1 MKPLF
6 AADSMGKSFGRK
18 RVLKAASVWAIPGKI
33 TVLFGRNGSG
43 KSTLLKVSVGLLSAD
58 FGVVHFAG
66 RARVRPRLHR
76 LAAEGLFYLPDR
88 DLLSPRWTLAEHI
101 AALDWRFGTEHSKEV
116 LESLG
121 VAQHVTARPT
131 ELSGG
136 ERRRAEIALAW
147 IRRPLCL
154 LADEPFAGIA
164 PADAEVVARGLLRLA
179 RSGCALVVAG
189 HEVPQLMQVADTV
202 VWLVA
207 GTTHGLGPPEEA
219 SRHEQFR
226 REYLGPGWGP

>member
-18 RVLKAASVWAIPGKI
+18 RVLKAASVWATHGKI
-33 TVLFGRNGSG
+33 TVPFGRNGSG

-76 LAAEGLFYLPDR
+76 LAGEGLFYLPDR
-88 DLLSPRWTLAEHI
+88 DLLSPRWTVAEHV
-101 AALDWRFGTEHSKEV
+101 AALEWRFGADGSAEI
-116 LESLG
+116 LESL
-121 VAQHVTARPT
+121 VVTDHVTARPG
-131 ELSGG
+131 ELSSG

-147 IRRPLCL
+147 IRRPVCL
-154 LADEPFAGIA
+154 LADEPFAGVT
-164 PADAEVVARGLLRLA
+164 PADAEVVARGLVRMA
-179 RSGCALVVAG
+179 RSGCALVVTG
-189 HEVPQLMQVADTV
+189 HEVPQLMQVADRV
-202 VWLVA
+202 VWMVA

-226 REYLGPGWGP
+226 REYLGPGRGL